1 MELIVLV
8 GLQGSGKTTFF
19 RERFAATHEHVSKDN
34 FRNNARPAR
43 RQRQLIGEA
52 FTAGRSL
59 VVDNTNSTTA
69 DRAELIELG
78 RAAGAAVLCYF
89 FPPDLEASLRRNA
102 LREGKA
108 RVPDHAVRITAARLE
123 PTTTAEGFD
132 RLFRVRPVEGGGFEV
147 VEVTDTTGGDDAT
160 G

>member
-1 MELIVLV
+1 MELVVLV

-43 RQRQLIGEA
+43 RQRHLIAEA
-52 FTAGRSL
+52 FAAGRSL
-59 VVDNTNSTTA
+59 VVDNTNPTIA
-69 DRAELIELG
+69 ERAELVALG
-78 RAAGAAVLCYF
+78 RTAGAAVVCHF
-89 FPPDLEASLRRNA
+89 FPPDVDASLRRNA

-123 PTTTAEGFD
+123 PPTPAEGFD
-132 RLFRVRPVEGGGFEV
+132 RLYHVRLVEGGGFEV
-147 VEVTDTTGGDDAT
+147 TEVGGCDAA